1 VTRAVLA
8 LASLGCA
15 PAHPAE
21 TGGDTGL
28 PGPDCLSDA
37 GPTRLEV
44 ALESGAF
51 GALGDGSAVPVSYP
65 PQGGAPYTPLAYR
78 LTGLGDVHLGQR
90 VVARAR
96 DGAEEL
102 GVIEMDLRPICSNVP
117 PNDGWWMGFG
127 VHLRYDGL
135 GLDALDGR
143 SVALTVDVGP
153 VPSTGDAFVPVASWG
168 TDVVLDAAGG

>member
-1 VTRAVLA
+1 MRPAAVA
-8 LASLGCA
+8 LGCFA
-15 PAHPAE
+15 CASGRPGE

-28 PGPDCLSDA
+28 PAPDCLSDA

-51 GALGDGSAVPVSYP
+51 GVLDDGAVLPVSYP
-65 PQGGAPYTPLAYR
+65 PQGGAPYTPFAYR
-78 LTGLGDVHLGQR
+78 LTGLDDVHLGQR

-96 DGAEEL
+96 EGGVQI
-102 GVIEMDLRPICSNVP
+102 GVIELDLRPICSNVP

-143 SVALTVDVGP
+143 AIALTVDVGA
-153 VPSTGDAFVPVASWG
+153 VPATGEAFVPVASWG
-168 TDVVLDAAGG
+168 IDAVLAAEGG